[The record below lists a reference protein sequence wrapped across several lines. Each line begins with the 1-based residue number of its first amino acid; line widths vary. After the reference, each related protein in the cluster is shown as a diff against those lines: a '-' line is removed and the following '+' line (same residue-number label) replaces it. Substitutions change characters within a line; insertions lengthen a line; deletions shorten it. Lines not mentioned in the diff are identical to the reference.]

1 MISQRHL
8 FFNHIAQTSDAPLA
22 LEIERADGIYLYDNN
37 NKSYIDLISGI
48 GVSSLGHN
56 HPAIIN
62 AIHQQSSKYLHTL
75 VYGEFVLSPQ
85 VQLASLL
92 AQQLPESLSCTY
104 FVNSGTEATEGAMK
118 LAKRYTGR
126 RKIISSKKAYH
137 GTTQGAMSLMS
148 ESYFT
153 APFRPLLPH
162 IDHIEFNKE
171 EDLNRIDTD
180 TACVIVETVRAE
192 IGIMAPKDDYLKK
205 LRERCNQ
212 VGALLVLDEIQVGCG
227 RTGTLFAFQQYG
239 IVPDILLLAKAF
251 GGGMPLG
258 AFVASKEMMHSFT
271 NNPFLGNIT
280 TFGGHPVSCAAA
292 LASFKV
298 LCEQKEIINNV
309 VHKANLFRALLQHE
323 SIIECRNVGLI
334 MALQFH
340 SYDFVYKVIQECLE
354 NGLITDWFL
363 FNAEAIRIAPPLII
377 TETEI
382 KEACSILINA
392 IDKVYT
398 HESTAIQAS

>member
-8 FFNHIAQTSDAPLA
+8 FFKHVAQTNDAPLA
-22 LEIERADGIYLYDNN
+22 LEIDRADGIYLYDSSG
-37 NKSYIDLISGI
+37 KSYIDLISGI

-56 HPAIIN
+56 HPKIIE
-62 AIHQQSSKYLHTL
+62 AIHQQSSQYLHTL
-75 VYGEFVLSPQ
+75 VYGEFILSPQ

-92 AQQLPESLSCTY
+92 AQQLPEKLNCSY

-126 RKIISSKKAYH
+126 PKIISCKKAYH
-137 GTTQGAMSLMS
+137 GTTHGAMSLMS
-148 ESYFT
+148 DAYFT
-153 APFRPLLPH
+153 AAYRPLLPH
-162 IDHIEFNKE
+162 IDHIEFNDPK
-171 EDLNRIDTD
+171 DLERIDKH

-192 IGIMAPKDDYLKK
+192 VGIMAAKDNYLQK
-205 LRERCNQ
+205 LRKRCDE

-227 RTGTLFAFQQYG
+227 RTGTLFAFEQYG

-258 AFVASKEMMHSFT
+258 AFVASKEMMHTFT
-271 NNPFLGNIT
+271 NNPYLGNIT

-292 LASFKV
+292 LASLKV

-309 VHKANLFRALLQHE
+309 EHKANLFRELLQHE
-323 SIIECRNVGLI
+323 SIIECRKVGLI

-340 SYDFVYKVIQECLE
+340 SYDFVYKVIHECLKI
-354 NGLITDWFL
+354 GLITDWFL

-377 TETEI
+377 TEAQI
-382 KEACSILINA
+382 REACSILINA
-392 IDKVYT
+392 IDKVYKN
-398 HESTAIQAS
+398 ESITA

>member
-171 EDLNRIDTD
+171 EDLDRIDTD

-340 SYDFVYKVIQECLE
+340 SYDFVYKVIQECLK

-377 TETEI
+377 TEAEI

-398 HESTAIQAS
+398 HESAAI

>member
-22 LEIERADGIYLYDNN
+22 LEIDRADGIYLYDNN

-148 ESYFT
+148 EAYFT

-171 EDLNRIDTD
+171 EDLDRIDTD

-205 LRERCNQ
+205 LRERCSQ

-340 SYDFVYKVIQECLE
+340 SYDFVYKVIQECLK

-398 HESTAIQAS
+398 HESAAI